1 MDWIKKHYDQFILA
15 VLAVSLLAFSAML
28 MISAGNFGSEFAAS
42 NIVLQNRD
50 KLPPMALG
58 AIDEAKKSLDTPAH
72 WAEADARIKEA
83 DGKTRKRGQLFVSDR
98 YVIGQDGTPKRP
110 SEESFYKDTLTG
122 KSIPNLWFLDNNL
135 NLLDPAVPLGDA
147 DRDGFLNEDEW
158 RAGTDPNNKDLHP
171 PYVSKLFVKQFIR
184 LPFRLEFKSHDG
196 EPKTPVDQISFGVN
210 TLDLK
215 QPTQFLKL
223 GQPVAGTPFKL
234 EKFVF
239 KNRHNLKIDS
249 DEDVSELTL
258 LNTQTQEVVVLV
270 LNRLTDSPNYS
281 MKFIYTWENPAKE
294 FTVRKLGNFA
304 LNPNA
309 KELYKLVDS
318 LEGKAVIKSPDG
330 QQIEVLPDPRSK
342 N

>member
-28 MISAGNFGSEFAAS
+28 IINSGNFGSDFGAS
-42 NIVLQNRD
+42 NIAVQNRD
-50 KLPPMALG
+50 KLPPLALG
-58 AIDEAKKSLDTPAH
+58 AIEEAKQSLDTPAQ
-72 WAEADARIKEA
+72 WAEVDARTKEA

-110 SEESFYKDTLTG
+110 SEESFYKDSLTG
-122 KSIPNLWFLDNNL
+122 KPIPNLWFLDNNL

-147 DRDGFLNEDEW
+147 DKDGFLNEDEW
-158 RAGTDPNNKDLHP
+158 RAGTDPNSKDSHP
-171 PYVSKLFVKQFIR
+171 SYVSKLFVKQFIR
-184 LPFRLEFKSHDG
+184 VPFRLEFKSHDG
-196 EPKTPVDQISFGVN
+196 EPKSPVDQISFGVN

-223 GQPVAGTPFKL
+223 GQSVAGTPFKL

-239 KNRHNLKIDS
+239 KSRHNLKTDI
-249 DEDVSELTL
+249 DEDASELTL
-258 LNTQTQEVVVLV
+258 LNTQTQDVVVLV

-294 FTVRKLGNFA
+294 FIVRKLGDFP
-304 LNPNA
+304 LNPT
-309 KELYKLVDS
+309 KEIYKLVDS
-318 LEGKAVIKSPDG
+318 LEGKAVIKLPDG

>member
-42 NIVLQNRD
+42 NIALQNRD
-50 KLPPMALG
+50 KLPPLALG
-58 AIDEAKKSLDTPAH
+58 AIDEAKKSLDTPSH
-72 WAEADARIKEA
+72 WAEGDSRTNEA

-110 SEESFYKDTLTG
+110 SAESFYKDTLTA

-135 NLLDPAVPLGDA
+135 NLLDPAVPVGDA

-158 RAGTDPNNKDLHP
+158 RAGTDPNSKDSHP
-171 PYVSKLFVKQFIR
+171 SYVSKLFVKQFIR
-184 LPFRLEFKSHDG
+184 MPFRLEFKSHDG

-239 KNRHNLKIDS
+239 KSRHNLKTDS

-258 LNTQTQEVVVLV
+258 LNTQTQDSVVLV

-294 FTVRKLGNFA
+294 FVVRKLGNFA